1 MLRYMPT
8 IVALLLAAAA
18 FYLSVPQVEVLDE
31 LGYRAIEAADAKEA
45 LPVLESLQR
54 IDLMIS
60 DVGLPGL
67 NGRQLADLARQY
79 CPSLKVLFATGY
91 AEGSGAR
98 NYLANDMEIITKPFA
113 IDALATK
120 IREMLAAG

>member
-1 MLRYMPT
+1 MLVVEDEPVVR
-8 IVALLLAAAA
+8 ALI
-18 FYLSVPQVEVLDE
+18 VEVLDE

-45 LPVLESLQR
+45 LPVLESPQR

-79 CPSLKVLFATGY
+79 RPTLKVLFATGY